1 MAEWVKVAETGDIPP
16 NRGKRIE
23 VGGLAIA
30 VFNLD
35 SQFFALEDTCPR
47 DDGSL
52 SQGDLF
58 GDLVQCPIEACKYE
72 LATGAN
78 LPAETSSAVTMIG
91 VLRPGT
97 SANSAAPT
105 VLALYWAL
113 FLTCGFSR

>member
-1 MAEWVKVAETGDIPP
+1 VADWVKVAEAGDIPP
-16 NRGKRIE
+16 NRGQRVE

-35 SQFFALEDTCPR
+35 SQFYALEDTCPR

-72 LATGAN
+72 LSTGICITFDARVQ
-78 LPAETSSAVTMIG
+78 AFETTVEGSN
-91 VLRPGT
+91 VLIKLG
-97 SANSAAPT
+97 
-105 VLALYWAL
+105 
-113 FLTCGFSR
+113 

>member
-1 MAEWVKVAETGDIPP
+1 MAEWVKVAAVGDIPTS
-16 NRGKRIE
+16 RGRRIE

-35 SQFFALEDTCPR
+35 GEFYALEDTCPR

-72 LATGAN
+72 LATGKCITFDAHVQAF
-78 LPAETSSAVTMIG
+78 PARVEGADVFVQLG
-91 VLRPGT
+91 
-97 SANSAAPT
+97 
-105 VLALYWAL
+105 
-113 FLTCGFSR
+113 